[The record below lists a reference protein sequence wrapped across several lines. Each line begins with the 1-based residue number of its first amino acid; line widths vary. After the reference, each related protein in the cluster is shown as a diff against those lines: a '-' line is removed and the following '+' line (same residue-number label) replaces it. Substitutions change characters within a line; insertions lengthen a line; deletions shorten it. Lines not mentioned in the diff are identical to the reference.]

1 MKFIGRILGPDYWR
15 PARHLQGPKPG
26 AGIGAK
32 VNFCLSGVLPFIISY
47 LCSFQ
52 RNWIEP
58 GLELGSPTQSPSLWA
73 PHQCLSHSAGVPQGI
88 SKCSRIY
95 PNQKR
100 WSPLGEAPS
109 SVSLALC
116 VRFYV
121 KCFPCTL
128 LFWCT
133 TILRASVSSKPP
145 YVTDK
150 EAGTDIVSFTD
161 IGSVTCPR
169 SHRCQ
174 EWGFEN
180 PCCRAL
186 TTKEEEDECGRPE
199 GCT

>member
-1 MKFIGRILGPDYWR
+1 MKFIGRTLGPDYRR

-32 VNFCLSGVLPFIISY
+32 VNFCLSGVLTFIISY

-58 GLELGSPTQSPSLWA
+58 GLELRSPTQSPSLWA
-73 PHQCLSHSAGVPQGI
+73 LHQCLSHSAGMTQSI

-100 WSPLGEAPS
+100 CSPLGEAPS

-121 KCFPCTL
+121 RETC
-128 LFWCT
+128 
-133 TILRASVSSKPP
+133 
-145 YVTDK
+145 DK
-150 EAGTDIVSFTD
+150 EVLLSILCSCGIKYWEQLIKTNNKTAGT
-161 IGSVTCPR
+161 VTGGAIILYLVA
-169 SHRCQ
+169 Q
-174 EWGFEN
+174 ELVALRTGFFFVFSGHKSPLIFWLSKRGAN
-180 PCCRAL
+180 
-186 TTKEEEDECGRPE
+186 
-199 GCT
+199 